1 MRYLELAPAPPLDE
15 LVHCIWFLTGNGTE
29 PAQPVVPDGRV
40 ELIIHRGEPFFRIDE
55 SGIARPQA
63 AALVAGQLTSPIR
76 LSPRGAVDVVGVRFR
91 SAGARCVLGLPL
103 DELAGRV
110 EALHEIQPGLT
121 AALQRAASVE
131 QSPVACAAAVSHV
144 LRSLI
149 REEPPRL
156 VRAAVHAL
164 GALRPRGIEAIAR
177 ELGTTARTL
186 ERRITSEVGLS
197 PKVLQRILRFRRAFR
212 LLDST
217 SPGRWGPVAAAA
229 GYYDQAHMIRDF
241 RSFAGATPTAFFHV
255 DPGLARAFVGASESA
270 A

>member
-40 ELIIHRGEPFFRIDE
+40 ELIIHRGEPFSRIDG
-55 SGIARPQA
+55 SGVARPQA

-76 LSPRGAVDVVGVRFR
+76 LCPRGPVDVVGVRFR
-91 SAGARCVLGLPL
+91 SAGARSVVGLPL
-103 DELAGRV
+103 GELKGRV
-110 EALHEIQPGLT
+110 EALHDIRPGLA
-121 AALQRAASVE
+121 AALQHAASRE
-131 QSPVACAAAVSHV
+131 RSPVACAAAVSRV
-144 LRSLI
+144 LRGVI
-149 REEPPRL
+149 RDEPARL

-164 GALRPRGIEAIAR
+164 GALRPRSVEAIAR
-177 ELGTTARTL
+177 DLGTTARTL
-186 ERRITSEVGLS
+186 ERRITLEVGLS
-197 PKVLQRILRFRRAFR
+197 PKLLQRILRFRRAFR

-217 SPGRWGPVAAAA
+217 SPGRWGPVAAAV
-229 GYYDQAHMIRDF
+229 GYCDQPHMIRDF

-255 DPGLARAFVGASESA
+255 DPGLARVFVGAGESA

>member
-40 ELIIHRGEPFFRIDE
+40 ELIIHRGEPFCRIDE
-55 SGIARPQA
+55 FGIARPQS

-110 EALHEIQPGLT
+110 EALQDIRPGLA
-121 AALQRAASVE
+121 AALRRAASLE
-131 QSPVACAAAVSHV
+131 RSPAACAAAVSRV
-144 LRSLI
+144 LWSVI
-149 REEPPRL
+149 GEAPPPL

-164 GALRPRGIEAIAR
+164 GALRPRGIDAIAR
-177 ELGTTARTL
+177 DLGTTPRTL
-186 ERRITSEVGLS
+186 ERRITREVGLS
-197 PKVLQRILRFRRAFR
+197 PKLLQRVLRFRRAFR
-212 LLDST
+212 MLDGT

-229 GYYDQAHMIRDF
+229 GYYDQAHLIRDF